1 MRGFQ
6 YIRVS
11 DEEQA
16 VEGYSITAQK
26 ALLDRKFAEW
36 GATVAGVYIDD
47 GYSAKDIRRP
57 DLQRLLHEIEIHR
70 PDFIAFWKLDRWT
83 RAGRD
88 WHALNDK
95 LKPYGITLRSAL
107 GENLSEGTAF
117 ERFNVGLNVLLGQF
131 EREQVSER
139 VHFVM
144 MERHNKGLRNGA
156 KPPYGY
162 DLVNGQLVINEEQ
175 AEIVRNMFNW
185 YAYGDE
191 KGSACGF
198 RGIAV
203 KLNRGKSREWTYSSV
218 RYALMNPVYC
228 GKLRWNYR
236 KASGKPTGQ
245 EIIADSDHAP
255 IIPVELFEKVYGEI
269 SARKIGGKAAT
280 SEYAFSGVLKCGRC
294 GKAMV
299 GFNRGANFYR
309 CTGRANAGN
318 CDMPAIHSGRLE
330 QAFLAA
336 LEYDSDQVRKLVEVP
351 DRSDE
356 IRNRREAL
364 EAELDQLRK
373 RKKKWQTAY
382 ADDVISL
389 DDLRERTKE
398 DAARDKELSDGL
410 AALPQTRS
418 SVWTKEM
425 IGGILADAREA
436 LQSADETE
444 KKAFI
449 RELFQMIVVNAEKPQ
464 GTPARGRFCVPVISE
479 LVPRQSK
486 SYL

>member
-57 DLQRLLHEIEIHR
+57 DLQRLMNDIATLK

-95 LKPYGITLRSAL
+95 LKPYGVTLRSAI

-131 EREQVSER
+131 EREQISER

-162 DLVNGQLVINEEQ
+162 DLKNGQLIVNEEQ
-175 AEIVRNMFNW
+175 AEVVRKIFNW

-191 KGSACGF
+191 NGPCGF
-198 RGIAV
+198 REIAV
-203 KLNRGKSREWTYSSV
+203 KLNRGNGREWTYSSV

-236 KASGKPTGQ
+236 KASGKPTGK
-245 EIIADSDHAP
+245 EIIVDSDHAP

-269 SARKIGGKAAT
+269 VSRKRGGKAAT
-280 SEYAFSGVLKCGRC
+280 SEYAFSGVLRCGRC

-299 GFNRGANFYR
+299 GFSRGARFYR
-309 CTGRANAGN
+309 CTGRANAGT

-330 QAFLAA
+330 QAFLAS
-336 LEYDSDQVRKLVEVP
+336 LDYDSDQVRNLIDVP

-356 IRNRREAL
+356 VKSRREAL
-364 EAELDQLRK
+364 EAEIEQIRK
-373 RKKKWQTAY
+373 RKKKWQMAY

-389 DDLRERTKE
+389 EDLRERTKE
-398 DAARDKELSDGL
+398 DAEREKEISQEL
-410 AALPQTRS
+410 ATLPQGTS
-418 SVWTKEM
+418 NVWSKEM
-425 IGGILADAREA
+425 IADILVDAKKA
-436 LQSADETE
+436 MQSADEAE

-449 RELFQMIVVNAEKPQ
+449 RELFERVTVDAEKPE
-464 GTPARGRFCVPVISE
+464 GKPAPGRYSMPVIIE